1 MLVAL
6 FFPFPLATI
15 SLFLLF
21 FHLHPSR
28 ARHLPQLPVPPA
40 LVERQVKR
48 YPKFLTFFV
57 LSHHR
62 FFFKEGTF
70 TYVQNTNNLRTVMA
84 TYYDFFS
91 SNTVRNEPII
101 SIPYID
107 AFGLGKNCIIKSI
120 EFMFQATNMFW
131 AWRTLIL
138 ARAARQELKWALK
151 RAQSTYF
158 SWST

>member
-1 MLVAL
+1 MNLFSFTEQPIFFFFSVVVAL
-6 FFPFPLATI
+6 FFPLPLATT
-15 SLFLLF
+15 SLLLLLF
-21 FHLHPSR
+21 NLHPSR
-28 ARHLPQLPVPPA
+28 SRFLCQYPPPLT
-40 LVERQVKR
+40 LVERRVKR

-57 LSHHR
+57 LSYHR
-62 FFFKEGTF
+62 FFKEGTF

-120 EFMFQATNMFW
+120 EFMFEATNMFW
-131 AWRTLIL
+131 A
-138 ARAARQELKWALK
+138 
-151 RAQSTYF
+151 
-158 SWST
+158 